1 MDLFISLKRSTVFIV
16 FSVILQSTTTTGW
29 THIPFGIL
37 LDASLEPESKT
48 AMMFALSLH
57 NSKKQNEP
65 KLQMLFDD
73 YNTENTFEFVK
84 K

>member
-1 MDLFISLKRSTVFIV
+1 MELLISLKRTTVFIV
-16 FSVILQSTTTTGW
+16 FSVILQSTTGW

-37 LDASLEPESKT
+37 LDASLEPESKS

-73 YNTENTFEFVK
+73 YNTDNTFEFVK